1 MRYMT
6 IDTQEQFERLVET
19 VTTIVTGNVD
29 LLGPKP
35 VSIPHSQSS
44 AWQEHEED
52 VLLPLHHISIFYQKV
67 SNPCE
72 KDLRPRQVIPIRMS
86 ASKSGSI
93 LMSAYDMSAGFIKNF
108 RLDAIR
114 KLLIRNHRARNDEWA
129 VKDITFRGRLFFTS
143 NDYASGID
151 LFFNQFDSEEEQM
164 TKNKERLLHRT
175 APHNE

>member
-114 KLLIRNHRARNDEWA
+114 KLLIRNHRLRNDEWA
-129 VKDITFRGRLFFTS
+129 VKDITFRGRLFFAE
-143 NDYASGID
+143 NDID
-151 LFFNQFDSEEEQM
+151 SFLSQFDSDEEQM
-164 TKNKERLLHRT
+164 NEKKERLLHRT